1 VAGHVF
7 DEHHAPLAG
16 VELRFD
22 AVSSVVDSSAR
33 ATTDE
38 AGQYRLEG
46 APVGPFTLRAQKEG
60 FRIRMISGLRV
71 DSHGTLAQDVI
82 LNAADGG
89 AGLEFAGIGA
99 NLMPT
104 PEGLTLS
111 AVGPGDPAE
120 RAGLRAGDRI
130 LAIDAE
136 TTDGM
141 SLADALQR
149 LRGEAGTSVGVSVH
163 RPKTGETV
171 DVTIE
176 RAAIV
181 R

>member
-1 VAGHVF
+1 MADQKTVDARTHKPGGILGLDRAAV
-7 DEHHAPLAG
+7 EYRHA
-16 VELRFD
+16 R
-22 AVSSVVDSSAR
+22 
-33 ATTDE
+33 
-38 AGQYRLEG
+38 
-46 APVGPFTLRAQKEG
+46 
-60 FRIRMISGLRV
+60 
-71 DSHGTLAQDVI
+71 GTLAQDVI

-111 AVGPGDPAE
+111 AVGAGDPAE

>member
-1 VAGHVF
+1 M
-7 DEHHAPLAG
+7 
-16 VELRFD
+16 
-22 AVSSVVDSSAR
+22 VSA
-33 ATTDE
+33 
-38 AGQYRLEG
+38 
-46 APVGPFTLRAQKEG
+46 
-60 FRIRMISGLRV
+60 LRV
-71 DSHGTLAQDVI
+71 DPRGTLAQDLV
-82 LNAADGG
+82 LNAIDGG
-89 AGLEFAGIGA
+89 AGLEFGGIGA

-111 AVGPGDPAE
+111 AVGAGDPAE

-130 LAIDAE
+130 LAIDGE

-149 LRGEAGTSVGVSVH
+149 LRGEAGTSVGVSVR
-163 RPKTGETV
+163 RPKTSETV

-176 RAAIV
+176 RGAIV